1 MFNNSKIS
9 GVYKKFKKEI
19 CINILEIR
27 SHLATTNIRRI
38 IYSVNISCSLK
49 QSIIPNT
56 YHIQTTYNLITII
69 PKSYFSHT
77 TTRLQ

>member
-9 GVYKKFKKEI
+9 DVYKKFKKEI

-27 SHLATTNIRRI
+27 SHLATTNIRPI
-38 IYSVNISCSLK
+38 LYLMNISCSLK
-49 QSIIPNT
+49 QSIPNT

-77 TTRLQ
+77 TIRLQ